1 MTSIV
6 SIIVFVL
13 GFIVLGVNLKE
24 VQIDES
30 AGYNYANA
38 RQSVRRVQ
46 TAAPRGCIYD
56 RNGTLLAGNRKSI
69 GIVLS
74 TTPFQKRTWEATQA
88 EIIAAIDRTGKIVGL
103 ENPLSDKAVRRH
115 IRQKLSMPLLVWRD
129 IDEKALARFCEHEQE
144 LEGFSLAETEE
155 RVYPQGRLASHLI
168 GYVGRAEGDLNA
180 GDVKFNFSDREMRG
194 RSGVEHYYDS
204 FLRGVSGEK
213 NLIVDARGFTQS
225 ESTIKVARRG
235 LDLTL
240 NLDAKVQRAVEQELK
255 GCIGACVVM
264 DPRNGEV
271 LAFASAP
278 DYDINEFVPILKSE
292 LYDSLAGDRRKPLL
306 NRASGGAYAPG
317 STFKPITALAGL
329 GMGIPAEAELECIG
343 VYEVGTMKLHC
354 ARTWGHGIENLKTA
368 LRDSCNPYFCNLGM
382 EAGTNAIITAARTM
396 GLGAKTG
403 IDFGVDMAGVVPDD
417 EWKRKQYGQ
426 KWYQGDLAQ
435 MSIGQSM
442 LLVSPLQMARVAGAL
457 GTGYLVTPRI
467 KAGEPVA
474 RTKLPFP
481 AKDLAKVREGMELV
495 VSSGSGKAGGE
506 GVGVKVAGKTG
517 TAEVGKGETRRKNTW
532 FIAYAPAE
540 NPTVAVA
547 MVVEYGVSGGST
559 TAPKVGAVL
568 RSIFNG

>member
-6 SIIVFVL
+6 SIVMFIL

-24 VQIDES
+24 VQVDQS
-30 AGYNYANA
+30 AGYSYANT

-69 GIVLS
+69 CVVLS
-74 TTPFQKRTWEATQA
+74 TTPFQARTWEATQA
-88 EIIAAIDRTGKIVGL
+88 RITEAIERAGRIVGR
-103 ENPLSDKAVRRH
+103 ENPLSERAVRRH
-115 IRQKLSMPLLVWRD
+115 INQRLAMPLTVWRD
-129 IDEKALARFCEHEQE
+129 LNDRELARFCEHEAE
-144 LEGFSLAETEE
+144 LAGFSLWETEE
-155 RVYPQGRLASHLI
+155 RIYPNGRLASHLI
-168 GYVGRAEGDLNA
+168 GYVGRSEGESGA

-213 NLIVDARGFTQS
+213 NLIVDARGFTQ
-225 ESTIKVARRG
+225 EEETVKATRRG
-235 LDLTL
+235 LDLKL
-240 NLDAKVQRAVEQELK
+240 NLDAGIQRTVERELK

-264 DPRNGEV
+264 NPQNGEV

-278 DYDINEFVPILKSE
+278 DYDISEFVPSLKSE
-292 LYDSLAGDRRKPLL
+292 LYDRLAGDTRKPLL

-329 GMGIPAEAELECIG
+329 GAGIKPEAEYECIG
-343 VYEVGTMKLHC
+343 VYDMGMMKLHC
-354 ARTWGHGIENLKTA
+354 ARLWGHGPENMRTA
-368 LRDSCNPYFCNLGM
+368 LRDSCNPYFCNLGLA
-382 EAGTNAIITAARTM
+382 AGTNALITTARTM

-403 IDFGVDMAGVVPDD
+403 VDFGVDMAGVVPDD
-417 EWKRKQYGQ
+417 EWKRKMYGQ
-426 KWYQGDLAQ
+426 KWVSGDLAQ

-457 GTGYLVTPRI
+457 GTGYLATPRI
-467 KAGEPVA
+467 KSGEVA
-474 RTKLPFP
+474 ELTKLPFP
-481 AKDLAKVREGMELV
+481 EEHLKTVREGMELV
-495 VSSGSGKAGGE
+495 VKSGSGKPAGQD
-506 GVGVKVAGKTG
+506 VSVKVAGKTG
-517 TAEVGKGETRRKNTW
+517 TAEVGRGETRRKNTW

-547 MVVEYGVSGGST
+547 LVVEYGESGGST
-559 TAPKVGAVL
+559 AAPKVGAIL